1 MSIRLTLTYA
11 KTAMTAVAAK
21 RTTSPQHHVLE
32 GNTFLS
38 SADLL
43 DFGGSL
49 FSGSGLGSLIS
60 EGAKK
65 MHIHYS
71 VAIILLCTSFSAL
84 SYACKKQFQ
93 ETSFTMAHLRTSI
106 STRNDFAAF

>member
-1 MSIRLTLTYA
+1 MLKPTKA
-11 KTAMTAVAAK
+11 AMTALAAK
-21 RTTSPQHHVLE
+21 RATSPQHHVLE

-38 SADLL
+38 SADL
-43 DFGGSL
+43 GGSL
-49 FSGSGLGSLIS
+49 FSGSGLGSLMS

-71 VAIILLCTSFSAL
+71 VAIILLCTSFSTL

-93 ETSFTMAHLRTSI
+93 
-106 STRNDFAAF
+106 D